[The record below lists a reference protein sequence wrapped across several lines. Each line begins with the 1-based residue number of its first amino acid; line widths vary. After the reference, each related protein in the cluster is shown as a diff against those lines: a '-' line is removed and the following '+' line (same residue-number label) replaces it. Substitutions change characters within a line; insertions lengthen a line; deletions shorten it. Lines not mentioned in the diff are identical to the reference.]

1 MLPAAACCN
10 PAAMHSAHAATPAA
24 RAASPSAVPP
34 FGFAVQ
40 LLGHLTPVHRQ
51 AIAQQ
56 RELYQWAFDQA
67 RREYDQKLFW
77 DWSI

>member
-1 MLPAAACCN
+1 MVQNRIQRYESIWLN
-10 PAAMHSAHAATPAA
+10 
-24 RAASPSAVPP
+24 SPKAPSPTQDVIPT
-34 FGFAVQ
+34 GFAVQ
-40 LLGHLTPVHRQ
+40 LLGHLTPEHRQ

-56 RELYQWAFDQA
+56 RELYQWTFDQA